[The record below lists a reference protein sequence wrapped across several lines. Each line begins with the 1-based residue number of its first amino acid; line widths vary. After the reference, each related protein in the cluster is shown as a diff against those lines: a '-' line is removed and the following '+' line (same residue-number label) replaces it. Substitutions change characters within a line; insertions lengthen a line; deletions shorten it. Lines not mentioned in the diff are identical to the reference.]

1 MTPERFSRML
11 AEFFG
16 DAAAFL
22 DKGGAQWEVR
32 VPRDRCLP
40 MLSFC
45 RDHSFVHLALVSAVD
60 WIREDE
66 IELVYHL
73 WSYEHRVHLLVK
85 TRLDRKKPW
94 MFTAHRLW
102 GHAQA
107 YEQEIHEMM
116 GVHFVGNPDLSPL
129 FLHNWKDKP
138 PLRKDF
144 DPRAYS
150 LAAYTL
156 EGLGLMPPAP
166 EKAEK
171 EDGNVPS

>member
-11 AEFFG
+11 QEFFG
-16 DAAAFL
+16 DAAAFA
-22 DKGGAQWEVR
+22 DKGGAQWEAR
-32 VPRDRCLP
+32 VPRERCLP
-40 MLSFC
+40 LLSFC
-45 RDHSFVHLALVSAVD
+45 RDHSFVHLAFISAVD
-60 WIREDE
+60 WIAENQ

-85 TRLDRKKPW
+85 TRLDREKPW

-116 GVHFVGNPDLSPL
+116 GVYFVGNPDLSPL

-144 DPRAYS
+144 DSRAYS
-150 LAAYTL
+150 LKAYTL
-156 EGLGLMPPAP
+156 EGLGLVPPAD
-166 EKAEK
+166 K